1 MKIEKT
7 SAKELAR
14 LVGAEIIGNETKL
27 ISGLNEIH
35 RVNEGDLVF
44 VDHPKYFKNAV
55 SSKATAV
62 IINQQVECPDG
73 KVLLLHPEPFTADRK
88 SVV

>member
-14 LVGAEIIGNETKL
+14 LISAEIIGDDTML

-35 RVNEGDLVF
+35 RVNEGDLIF
-44 VDHPKYFKNAV
+44 VDHPKYFKNAL
-55 SSKATAV
+55 SSAATAIMHIV
-62 IINQQVECPDG
+62 TAIISCVFNDFMISIPP
-73 KVLLLHPEPFTADRK
+73 LN
-88 SVV
+88 S